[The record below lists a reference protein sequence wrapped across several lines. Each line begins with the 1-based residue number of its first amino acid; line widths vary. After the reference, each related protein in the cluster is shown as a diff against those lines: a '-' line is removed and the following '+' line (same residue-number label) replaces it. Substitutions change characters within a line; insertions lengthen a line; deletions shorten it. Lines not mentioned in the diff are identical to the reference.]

1 MPATDKYS
9 SLLRKIVS
17 YARKKV
23 FYQWAHLVVLLGL
36 LRRTKILS
44 EIDISGNDGRIQQSE
59 SFQAIPLDIGIRRII
74 ELSLA
79 MVVSDQL
86 TRRQVLD
93 ANPTNSFIVDHH

>member
-17 YARKKV
+17 YGRKKV
-23 FYQWAHLVVLLGL
+23 FYHLAHLVVLLGL

-59 SFQAIPLDIGIRRII
+59 TFQAIPLDIGIRWII

-93 ANPTNSFIVDHH
+93 ANPTNSLTAP